1 MLILSNEEVESLI
14 TVQGCL
20 ESLENAYRAHAE
32 GRAVTRPRTDM
43 YLPGTTEGGV
53 YAFKS
58 MEGGLVESQLVALRL
73 NSDVIRWEK
82 RGEDLIKNKSPVAP
96 GGKWV
101 GLVLLFSAQTGEPLA
116 IFPDGAM
123 QRWRVAGTNALAA
136 KYLARE
142 NASVVGMFGAGWQ
155 AGAHVPMICGV
166 RKIKRVQIY
175 SPTESR
181 RVSFCREMEQKA
193 GIPVV
198 PVSKPDDAVRDAEI
212 LIAATNSVSR
222 VIMPQ
227 WLRPGIFVAC
237 VKPSE
242 LGDETIR
249 KADRI
254 VLHARKAA
262 PENYIAGLEEK
273 IEAHDPVEFFQGK
286 KDIERAAH
294 ESAFWLSAPE
304 LKEVISGKAPG
315 RTSPDEITCFINT
328 IGLGLQF
335 AALGGAVYKQARARN
350 LGREI
355 PTDWFLESVH
365 P

>member
-1 MLILSNEEVESLI
+1 MLILNNEEIESLLSVES
-14 TVQGCL
+14 CL
-20 ESLENAYRAHAE
+20 NSLENAYKAHAA
-32 GRAVTRPRTDM
+32 GKAINRPRTDM

-73 NSDVIRWEK
+73 NSDVIRWEE
-82 RGEDLIKNKSPVAP
+82 RGGRVIKEKSPVAQ

-101 GLVLLFSAQTGEPLA
+101 GLVLLFSAHTGEPLA
-116 IFPDGAM
+116 IFPDGVV
-123 QRWRVAGTNALAA
+123 QRLRVAGTNALAA

-142 NASVVGMFGAGWQ
+142 DASVVGMFGAGWQ

-166 RKIKRVQIY
+166 RKIKRVQVY

-181 RVSFCREMEQKA
+181 RVSFCREMEQKV
-193 GIPVV
+193 GVPVV
-198 PVSKPDDAVRDAEI
+198 PVAKAEDTLRDAEI
-212 LIAATNSVSR
+212 LIAATNSVTR
-222 VIMPQ
+222 VILPE

-249 KADRI
+249 KADRVVI
-254 VLHARKAA
+254 HARKAA
-262 PENYIAGLEEK
+262 PENYIAGFDEK
-273 IEAHDPVEFFQGK
+273 IEVHDPLEFLQGK
-286 KDIERAAH
+286 KGI
-294 ESAFWLSAPE
+294 ESATPECSFWLTAPE
-304 LKEVISGKAPG
+304 LKDVIAG
-315 RTSPDEITCFINT
+315 RAAGRSSPNEITCFINT

-335 AALGGAVYKQARARN
+335 AALGGSIYAEARAKKV
-350 LGREI
+350 GREI
-355 PTDWFLESVH
+355 PTEWFLESVH

>member
-1 MLILSNEEVESLI
+1 MLILNNEEIESLI
-14 TVQGCL
+14 TVEGSL
-20 ESLENAYRAHAE
+20 DSLERAYKAQAE

-58 MEGGLVESQLVALRL
+58 MEGGLVESQIVALRL

-82 RGEDLIKNKSPVAP
+82 RGDDLIKNKSPVAP

-101 GLVLLFSAQTGEPLA
+101 GLVLLFSARTGEPLA
-116 IFPDGAM
+116 IFPDGVI

-142 NASVVGMFGAGWQ
+142 EASVVAMFGAGWQ

-166 RKIKRVQIY
+166 RKIKRIQVY

-181 RVSFCREMEQKA
+181 RVSFCREMEQKV
-193 GIPVV
+193 GVPVV
-198 PVSKPDDAVRDAEI
+198 PVAKAEDALRDAEI
-212 LIAATNSVSR
+212 LIAATNSVTR
-222 VIMPQ
+222 VILPE

-242 LGDETIR
+242 LGEETIR
-249 KADRI
+249 KADRV

-262 PENYIAGLEEK
+262 PENYIAGFDEK
-273 IEAHDPVEFFQGK
+273 IEAHDPVEFLQGK
-286 KDIERAAH
+286 KKL
-294 ESAFWLSAPE
+294 ESAAPESPFWLASPE
-304 LKEVISGKAPG
+304 IKDVVSGKAPG
-315 RTSPDEITCFINT
+315 RSSPDEITCFINT

-335 AALGGAVYKQARARN
+335 AALGGSVYAEARARKV
-350 LGREI
+350 GREI
-355 PTDWFLESVH
+355 PTEWFLESVH